1 MFRWRQQRIH
11 REFGQ
16 EHWQPGTRRAWSANE
31 EITSSHPIPVTG
43 QSLARKRGDKMVL
56 GSMMSDNLC
65 SSFSTP
71 GCSYITFQERQ
82 KLQIF
87 CPLWKGCLN
96 VTLELMCST
105 EIIRTY
111 FTLCPPF
118 LASAAP
124 ALCLSD
130 FFWQIV
136 SPEPRP
142 VSWEESALAH
152 CLEDEEL
159 PGGVRG
165 NLWEE
170 REIIPFHFVPAVIP
184 GTG

>member
-96 VTLELMCST
+96 VTLEFMCVLLRSSGPISLYVPLFSLVQPRHSAWVT
-105 EIIRTY
+105 SSDK
-111 FTLCPPF
+111 L
-118 LASAAP
+118 LAPSRG
-124 ALCLSD
+124 
-130 FFWQIV
+130 Q
-136 SPEPRP
+136 
-142 VSWEESALAH
+142 
-152 CLEDEEL
+152 CLERRVHWLIVWKMRNYREEC
-159 PGGVRG
+159 GAICEKR
-165 NLWEE
+165 E
-170 REIIPFHFVPAVIP
+170 R
-184 GTG
+184 